1 MDDTLVKRRK
11 EEIIDAALQVFADKG
26 YHAAKIEDIAVMLGI
41 GHGTFYRYF
50 KSKLDIFN
58 HVMEWIIATIAELV
72 ADVDPYQ
79 ADTLEEYREQL
90 EEIGERMFGLF
101 KKNPRIVP
109 ILFYEAHGID
119 DSDIQKRIR
128 EAFEIFGKY
137 TAMYLENGI
146 AKGYL
151 RKDLHVRETALAVNA
166 ALFEACRRVV
176 SSKDPDRELPLWKE
190 TIITLLLE
198 GVRAR

>member
-11 EEIIDAALQVFADKG
+11 EEIIDAALEVFADKG

-101 KKNPRIVP
+101 KKNPRIAP

-119 DSDIQKRIR
+119 DPDIQKRIR
-128 EAFEIFGKY
+128 KAFEIFGKY
-137 TAMYLENGI
+137 TAMYFENGI

-151 RKDLHVRETALAVNA
+151 RKDLNVRETALAVNA